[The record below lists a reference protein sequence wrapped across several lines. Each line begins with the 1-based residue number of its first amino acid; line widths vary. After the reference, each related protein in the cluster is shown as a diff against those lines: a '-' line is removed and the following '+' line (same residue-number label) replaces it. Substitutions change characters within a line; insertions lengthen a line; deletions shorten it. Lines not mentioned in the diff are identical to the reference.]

1 MSRKVRYCGCGIP
14 ISRHLPFYAYDHGRA
29 TERAK
34 MREAVEALESWELQD
49 DGRLVNGPKTEKVWI
64 ERAAVL
70 AIFDKDG

>member
-1 MSRKVRYCGCGIP
+1 
-14 ISRHLPFYAYDHGRA
+14 
-29 TERAK
+29 